1 MFLHCGISAKIWY
14 EIARWIGH
22 ELILPPSLGHSFSM
36 LVGCGTGKIR
46 KKGLSLIW
54 HAFIWSIWRARNNR
68 IFNDGVIDPEEI
80 FDSIKRILWL
90 WFIER
95 MAMVLVFS
103 MSGAGTREN
112 VSIDDGAVLVFSLCC
127 GVSLCSAF
135 SCYVLL
141 LCCIVL
147 PFGCNCFA
155 IILLLSRLISYCFR
169 CAFSNFLY
177 CVGRV
182 AFHGS
187 WLFLCNCSFISPS
200 TPCAY
205 KFYILI
211 ILP

>member
-95 MAMVLVFS
+95 MARVLVFS

-112 VSIDDGAVLVFSLCC
+112 VSIDDGAALEPGRMFPSMTAWCWFFPYAVVYLYALLSPVMCFCYAALCC
-127 GVSLCSAF
+127 HSVVI
-135 SCYVLL
+135 VLL
-141 LCCIVL
+141 LFCCCLGLSVIALGGPFLIFCIVL
-147 PFGCNCFA
+147 A
-155 IILLLSRLISYCFR
+155 
-169 CAFSNFLY
+169 
-177 CVGRV
+177 V
-182 AFHGS
+182 
-187 WLFLCNCSFISPS
+187 
-200 TPCAY
+200 
-205 KFYILI
+205 
-211 ILP
+211 